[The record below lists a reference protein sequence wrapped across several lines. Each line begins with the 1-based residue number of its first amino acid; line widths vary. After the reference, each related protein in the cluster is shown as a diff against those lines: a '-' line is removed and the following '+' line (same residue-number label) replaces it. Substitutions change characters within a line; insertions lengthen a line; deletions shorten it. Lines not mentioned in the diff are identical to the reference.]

1 VNEDTYSP
9 GTLVAGVNLSRDSP
23 RTNSG
28 SVPDCGLS
36 SNDFCL
42 GMTAMEALERNAS
55 DCGGSFY
62 THELELLDAIAAGQ
76 TSFNRDDCPDL
87 DDIDAHL
94 QSFADLGYVPK
105 VVRAVYPPESGRLV
119 RIDVVGGL
127 TAVGQIRRSQL
138 QSHR

>member
-1 VNEDTYSP
+1 MSSADVKTCLIKDR
-9 GTLVAGVNLSRDSP
+9 LIAGDWEWNPHD
-23 RTNSG
+23 
-28 SVPDCGLS
+28 
-36 SNDFCL
+36 
-42 GMTAMEALERNAS
+42 
-55 DCGGSFY
+55 
-62 THELELLDAIAAGQ
+62 
-76 TSFNRDDCPDL
+76 PDL

>member
-1 VNEDTYSP
+1 MTE
-9 GTLVAGVNLSRDSP
+9 
-23 RTNSG
+23 
-28 SVPDCGLS
+28 
-36 SNDFCL
+36 FCL
-42 GMTAMEALERNAS
+42 GMTAMEALKRNAS
-55 DCGGSFY
+55 QGDCGGTFY
-62 THELELLDAIAAGQ
+62 EHELELLQAIATGHY
-76 TSFNRDDCPDL
+76 TFNRDDCPNL

-138 QSHR
+138 QSHRESIVTQNHRRITGEGKSGV